1 MFMLNQI
8 SIMQP
13 LKKGWLTPSCI
24 VTVSV
29 TVSVTKMPKIGY
41 IINFVLSLTMS

>member
-1 MFMLNQI
+1 
-8 SIMQP
+8 MQP

-29 TVSVTKMPKIGY
+29 TVSVTKMPKIAIMTKMY
-41 IINFVLSLTMS
+41 CELTMS